1 MAAAVL
7 GAALLGIEEEAD
19 PGESVVGNAYE
30 VEDDLPADRKFPTN
44 LRESAARFE
53 QSLSARR
60 VFGDDFVD
68 HFVLSRRHEA
78 SEYERSIN
86 DWQLERYFE
95 II

>member
-1 MAAAVL
+1 M
-7 GAALLGIEEEAD
+7 
-19 PGESVVGNAYE
+19 
-30 VEDDLPADRKFPTN
+30 PADRKFPTN
-44 LRESAARFE
+44 LRESAVRFE
-53 QSLSARR
+53 QSLSARQ
-60 VFGDDFVD
+60 VFGDDFVE

>member
-1 MAAAVL
+1 MHLMFFAAPVFNQPLENWDTSKVTRMTFMFA
-7 GAALLGIEEEAD
+7 
-19 PGESVVGNAYE
+19 
-30 VEDDLPADRKFPTN
+30 RT
-44 LRESAARFE
+44 ARFD